1 MGGVCALPALGALT
15 LGVKFML
22 TVADN
27 LDRYRDMGGGKDLAS
42 PFNEGFS
49 FTPKQ
54 YEILKITRPA
64 LFDAD
69 PQRRLAAWHKFAR
82 TSEGR
87 AFRVR

>member
-1 MGGVCALPALGALT
+1 
-15 LGVKFML
+15 ML

-27 LDRYRDMGGGKDLAS
+27 LDKFRDMGGGKDLAS

-54 YEILKITRPA
+54 YEILKITRPD

-69 PQRRLAAWHKFAR
+69 PQRKHKAWLKWAG